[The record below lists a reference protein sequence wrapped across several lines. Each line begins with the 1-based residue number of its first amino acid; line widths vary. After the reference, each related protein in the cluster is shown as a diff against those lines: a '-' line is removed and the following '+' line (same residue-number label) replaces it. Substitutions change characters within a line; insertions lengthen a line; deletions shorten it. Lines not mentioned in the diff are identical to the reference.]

1 MTPRLWR
8 AAKSLGWT
16 ALALAISLTGWRQLN
31 ALQAAP
37 PAPPQATVSPA
48 EAAWGQDLDAWRA
61 RRVQEIGA
69 PGGSLTLAGME
80 WLKPGAN
87 SVGTS
92 ADNQIQ
98 LHVQAP
104 DHICLITV
112 TDKTVELHATVGGFP
127 PDLTVDGESAKEG
140 PLDVGANPTV
150 INWHGVSM
158 SVVDRGGH
166 FALRVKDADS
176 PTRASFQGLNWYA
189 PDPHLNIQA
198 TWVPFTAPHT
208 ETIPVGTGTALVL
221 PVPGMAVFRLGKTKL
236 TLEPV
241 LEHPNDDTLLFILSD
256 DTSKDAT
263 YSGGRF
269 LHVHFPDHGL
279 DKPGKLTLDFNRLEN
294 PACAYTTFASCPE
307 PPEKNHLPVPI
318 EAGEKRF
325 TP

>member
-1 MTPRLWR
+1 L
-8 AAKSLGWT
+8 LGWT
-16 ALALAISLTGWRQLN
+16 VLVLAISLHGRRHLDAQQV
-31 ALQAAP
+31 APRPAAP
-37 PAPPQATVSPA
+37 AAISPA
-48 EAAWGQDLDAWRA
+48 ETAWRQDLDKWRA
-61 RRVQEIGA
+61 NRAEEIGA
-69 PGGSLTLAGME
+69 PGGWLTIAGME
-80 WLKPGAN
+80 WLKGGAN

-92 ADNQIQ
+92 KDNQIQ

-112 TDKTVELHATVGGFP
+112 NDKTVELHATLDGFP
-127 PDLTVDGESAKEG
+127 PDLTVDGEAAKEG
-140 PLDVGANPTV
+140 PLDTGANPSV

-166 FALRVKDADS
+166 YALRVKDADS
-176 PTRASFQGLNWYA
+176 PTRAGFQGLNWYA
-189 PDPHLNIQA
+189 PDPHLNLQA
-198 TWVPFTAPHT
+198 TWVPYATPHT
-208 ETIPVGTGTALVL
+208 ETIPVGAATALVL
-221 PVPGMAVFRLGKTKL
+221 PVPGTAVFRIGKTKL

-263 YSGGRF
+263 YTGGRY
-269 LHVHFPDHGL
+269 LHASFPDHGL

-307 PPEKNHLPVPI
+307 APEKNHLAVPL